1 MALNEVSSLLQ
12 HTGDELQRATD
23 KAVEGVKE
31 AAAPGH
37 GQQGSAVSSFLG
49 LATTM
54 MGACILTL
62 PGTVEAVGVV
72 PSVLIFLVAGWITYQ
87 SFEMITIACDATGE
101 FSYESLSSRLFGAT
115 GVWAVRILTLIL
127 LFGSVVTYNVI
138 AMDLFEPFLVG
149 VLSRNAI
156 GLVFAIV
163 AIPLCLPDTIHEL
176 RYMNLLVILCILYI
190 LFALAW
196 RTIQNDPDFAV
207 DIKENATS
215 HFTSE
220 AAAIAYALPIIS
232 LSFACQLNVPRAY
245 EEIHD
250 KQAMKRVH
258 QTLVGAGLVIYILFA
273 VLGYVCFHG
282 HPPSDIL
289 TGFRADDTLIN
300 GARLCLGA
308 SMVLKTPMTF
318 QPLRQA
324 VELTFLGHD
333 RESLAF
339 RTAITMF
346 FMFVAHFLS
355 ITSKDLGVV
364 MSYLGALAGNIL
376 TITVPGL
383 FLYEVG
389 HSYLYDSRSSF
400 YNRRLAL
407 GMTFTGVVFSIVSLT
422 YLAYNSIVN

>member
-12 HTGDELQRATD
+12 QTS
-23 KAVEGVKE
+23 EGVKSAVAT
-31 AAAPGH
+31 AAGVPAH

-62 PGTVEAVGVV
+62 PGTVEAVGVF
-72 PSVLIFLVAGWITYQ
+72 PAILIFLLAGWITYQ
-87 SFEMITIACDATGE
+87 SFEMIAVACDATGE

-127 LFGSVVTYNVI
+127 LFGSVVTYMVI
-138 AMDLFEPFLVG
+138 AMDLFEPFLVN
-149 VLSRNAI
+149 VMSRNTI
-156 GLVFAIV
+156 GLVFTIV
-163 AIPLCLPDTIHEL
+163 AIPLCLPETIHEL
-176 RYMNLLVILCILYI
+176 RYMNMLVILCILYI
-190 LFALAW
+190 LLALCV
-196 RTIQNDPDFAV
+196 RTIQNDPEFAA
-207 DIKENATS
+207 DIEPNAS
-215 HFTSE
+215 SQFTSE

-245 EEIHD
+245 QEIHD
-250 KQAMKRVH
+250 KQAMKHVH
-258 QTLVGAGLVIYILFA
+258 QALVGAGLVIYISFA

-333 RESLAF
+333 RKSLPF
-339 RTAITMF
+339 RTAITIF
-346 FMFVAHFLS
+346 FMFFAHLLS
-355 ITSKDLGVV
+355 VTSKDLGIV
-364 MSYLGALAGNIL
+364 MSFIGALAGNIL
-376 TITVPGL
+376 TITIPGL
-383 FLYEVG
+383 FLYEIG
-389 HSYLYDSRSSF
+389 HSYMYANGSF
-400 YNRRLAL
+400 YSRRLAL
-407 GMTFTGVVFSIVSLT
+407 AMTYTGVVFSIVSLT
-422 YLAYNSIVN
+422 YLAYNAIVN

>member
-1 MALNEVSSLLQ
+1 MALNEVSTLLQ
-12 HTGDELQRATD
+12 HTNDEVQGAIA
-23 KAVEGVKE
+23 KAK
-31 AAAPGH
+31 APAH

-62 PGTVEAVGVV
+62 PGTVEAVGVA
-72 PSVLIFLVAGWITYQ
+72 PAILIFLVAGWITYQ
-87 SFEMITIACDATGE
+87 SFEMITIACDATNE

-115 GVWAVRILTLIL
+115 GVWAVRLLTLIL
-127 LFGSVVTYNVI
+127 LFGSVVMYMVI

-149 VLSRNAI
+149 HLSRSAI
-156 GLVFAIV
+156 GLVFTVV
-163 AIPLCLPDTIHEL
+163 AIPLCLPETIHEL
-176 RYMNLLVILCILYI
+176 RYMNMLVILCVLYI
-190 LFALAW
+190 LFALTV
-196 RTIQNDPDFAV
+196 RTIQNDPEFAAT
-207 DIKENATS
+207 IKPNAS
-215 HFTSE
+215 SEFNSE

-245 EEIHD
+245 DEIHD
-250 KQAMKRVH
+250 KQAMKHVH
-258 QTLVGAGLVIYILFA
+258 QALVVAGLVIYILFA

-289 TGFRADDTLIN
+289 TGFRTDDTLIN

-333 RESLAF
+333 RESLPF
-339 RTAITMF
+339 RTAITTF
-346 FMFVAHFLS
+346 FMFFAHLLS
-355 ITSKDLGVV
+355 VTSKDLGVV
-364 MSYLGALAGNIL
+364 MSFMGALAGNLL
-376 TITVPGL
+376 TITIPGL

-389 HSYLYDSRSSF
+389 HSYLYDNSAF

-407 GMTFTGVVFSIVSLT
+407 LFTFTGVVFSIVSLT
-422 YLAYNSIVN
+422 YLGYNTIVN